1 MTAPPEQSIGVESA
15 SPRCPRC
22 GYDLR
27 GAAAFRCPECGHA
40 YSADELARGDLRLN
54 APLLSD
60 SSSWRRP
67 LSLLAAAARDAL
79 HAIAR
84 PRYPLRELTLSGGVR
99 GPRRL
104 WLGAAIVSAIV
115 NIVACTIAIERY
127 IGCSWPAAFRAASLI
142 WTPLLIGHAAIVA
155 LSGAWCVRQI
165 IAARHGP
172 AGVGR
177 PALVWAGALMMLQ
190 TLTFDG
196 MVLVRPDLAV
206 STTCLHSGFAAAYSL
221 LACALA
227 AKDRRS
233 LLFITAIHLLAAF
246 IAPQLWRL
254 KPSDGLAPPMWIY
267 GV

>member
-1 MTAPPEQSIGVESA
+1 MSASPEHPIAFESA

-27 GAAAFRCPECGHA
+27 GAVELRCPECGHA
-40 YSADELARGDLRLN
+40 FTAEELARGDLRLN

-60 SSSWRRP
+60 ATDWRRP
-67 LSLLAAAARDAL
+67 LSLLAAAAADAL
-79 HAIAR
+79 HAITR
-84 PRYPLRELTLSGGVR
+84 PRFALRELTLSGTPS
-99 GPRRL
+99 GPARML
-104 WLGAAIVSAIV
+104 IGAALVSAIA
-115 NIVACTIAIERY
+115 NIVACTVAIERY
-127 IGCSWPAAFRAASLI
+127 IGSSWPAAFRTACLI
-142 WTPLLIGHAAIVA
+142 WTPLMISHAAIVA
-155 LSGAWCVRQI
+155 LSGAWCVRRI
-165 IAARHGP
+165 IAVRHAP
-172 AGVGR
+172 AGAVR
-177 PALVWAGALMMLQ
+177 PALVWAGALMLLQ

-246 IAPQLWRL
+246 VAPQLWRL
-254 KPSDGLAPPMWIY
+254 KPADGLAPPMWIY